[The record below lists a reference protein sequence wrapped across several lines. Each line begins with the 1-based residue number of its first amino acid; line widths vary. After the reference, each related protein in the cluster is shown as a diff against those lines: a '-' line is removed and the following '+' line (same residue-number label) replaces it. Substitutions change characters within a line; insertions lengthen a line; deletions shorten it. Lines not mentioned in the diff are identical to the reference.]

1 MIDYYVRVFDSH
13 IKDFAISAVKSAV
26 FYVFIMLDLQELVFN
41 DFQYII
47 ENNHQLCMHFQ
58 TIFSD
63 FEQK

>member
-1 MIDYYVRVFDSH
+1 MLGVFDSC
-13 IKDFAISAVKSAV
+13 ITDFAISAATSAV
-26 FYVFIMLDLQELVFN
+26 FYVFIVLDLQELVFN

-47 ENNHQLCMHFQ
+47 ENNHPPCMHFQ